1 MIGGVSK
8 VVIGVEDQERAK
20 ASWVETLGFEVA
32 QDAPYGQERWLEVRT
47 PDKAVVVVLDV
58 RKGPRPTAPDP
69 SLPTSSV
76 FFCAEDLQQTYTEL
90 SARGVR
96 FPLAPVEQPFGW
108 WSLFEDPD
116 GNRFALVPRAVGLQ
130 RSDIGVRTAPGRRG
144 RPAGHRGHH
153 PDPPPVAPMNPS
165 RPATISP
172 PRTPASAREA
182 GSGWRCARV
191 TCGVPPG
198 AVEQQFTQIARPE
211 GAGTAAASPGD
222 GHPS

>member
-76 FFCAEDLQQTYTEL
+76 FFCAEDLHRAERP
-90 SARGVR
+90 RG
-96 FPLAPVEQPFGW
+96 P
-108 WSLFEDPD
+108 
-116 GNRFALVPRAVGLQ
+116 
-130 RSDIGVRTAPGRRG
+130 
-144 RPAGHRGHH
+144 
-153 PDPPPVAPMNPS
+153 
-165 RPATISP
+165 
-172 PRTPASAREA
+172 
-182 GSGWRCARV
+182 
-191 TCGVPPG
+191 VPPG
-198 AVEQQFTQIARPE
+198 AGRAAVWLVVAVRGSRRQPVRPGTPGSRAPALGHRRQDCTGSARPTGWPPRSPPGSATR
-211 GAGTAAASPGD
+211 GADEPIAPGD
-222 GHPS
+222 HQPTSDASIRKGGRQWLALCTSDLRSPARRR